1 MLSFIVLEQFV
12 KGLPGDNARGS
23 SATGRQ
29 AGRQWLPWPRIT
41 WLLGQTDY
49 LSLAAGSSA
58 SEEAPCPSRDRTDF
72 SMEPHQP
79 ICGSVSLPDPRS
91 PKCCLQATENST
103 DAGAGVLEV
112 RMAGAPEIGLSSDGG
127 VGQVFGVAGAP
138 APSPSPGG
146 TYCILVRC
154 QGAICQALVDTGCT
168 QNLVHQ
174 NLVRPGALLEA
185 EWVKVKCVHG
195 DIHKYPIVQLLLKL
209 KAKTHKI
216 KAAVSLNMSH
226 PLILGTNWPGFHNLL
241 GQYVGMRSRQL
252 DVSSVQ
258 RCSAVTRGFLTL
270 ILGGSRWQ
278 GLLQRPSC
286 SDESPHERFSTGA
299 VS

>member
-1 MLSFIVLEQFV
+1 MLSLIVLEQFV
-12 KGLPGDNARGS
+12 KGLCCLGTMRVGPVPPADKPGGSGYLGRGS
-23 SATGRQ
+23 HGCLGR
-29 AGRQWLPWPRIT
+29 GSGV
-41 WLLGQTDY
+41 GQTAY
-49 LSLAAGSSA
+49 LSLAADPGA
-58 SEEAPCPSRDRTDF
+58 SEEVPCPSCDQTNF

-79 ICGSVSLPDPRS
+79 ICGSVSLPDPGS

-112 RMAGAPEIGLSSDGG
+112 RMAGAPEMGLSSDGG

-154 QGAICQALVDTGCT
+154 QGAICHALVDTGSR

-174 NLVRPGALLEA
+174 HLVHPGALLEA

-216 KAAVSLNMSH
+216 KAAVSSNMSH
-226 PLILGTNWPGFHNLL
+226 PLILGTNWPGFHKLL

-258 RCSAVTRGFLTL
+258 R
-270 ILGGSRWQ
+270 
-278 GLLQRPSC
+278 
-286 SDESPHERFSTGA
+286 
-299 VS
+299 